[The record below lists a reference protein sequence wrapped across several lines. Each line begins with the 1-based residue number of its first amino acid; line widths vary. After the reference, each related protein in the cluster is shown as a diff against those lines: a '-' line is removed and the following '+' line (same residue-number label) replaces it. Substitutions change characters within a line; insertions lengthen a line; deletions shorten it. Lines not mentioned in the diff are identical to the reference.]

1 MYSHFHLH
9 KLVKLKDE
17 MHDMYLNRVLRT
29 FAFSLLGI
37 FIPIYLINIGYTLD
51 NVILY
56 FIGQYFTTLFMAP
69 LTGII
74 ESKIGVK
81 KTMLLG
87 TSFFVI
93 FFFFL
98 FTIHIYY
105 WPLLLLSIFYGIEQ
119 SLYWIPAIT
128 NFAKFSKRGVR
139 GREVGN
145 WISFSQAVTVLAPLL
160 GAWIIVSTSFDAL
173 LILASV
179 IMILSVSVLFL
190 TPDHVFPL
198 GRIWSPFS
206 KKNLNFFFLFFS
218 KGSIYTANLLWPLFI
233 YFILPDYFF
242 IAIAA
247 TLAGAAS
254 AVFTFSIGQI
264 SDRTSKLK
272 ILKISTFANI
282 LVWGAAV
289 FVTNPTQVYVLSFV
303 KGFAYMMMVVP
314 SFAIVCRESLKQNTV
329 GFMIFRE
336 VSYAFSRGLFLIV
349 ALLLPFS
356 IKFQT
361 VFILAAIFS
370 LYFLI
375 FKRSHR

>member
-1 MYSHFHLH
+1 MYPHFHLH
-9 KLVKLKDE
+9 KLVRLKDE
-17 MHDMYLNRVLRT
+17 MHEMYLNRVLRT
-29 FAFSLLGI
+29 FAFSLIGI
-37 FIPIYLINIGYTLD
+37 FIPIYLLNIGYTLN

-56 FIGQYFTTLFMAP
+56 LIGQYLTMFLFSP
-69 LTGII
+69 FTGII

-81 KTMLLG
+81 KTMFLG
-87 TSFFVI
+87 TSFFIV
-93 FFFFL
+93 FFFLL

-119 SLYWIPAIT
+119 SLYWIPAVT

-145 WISFSQAVTVLAPLL
+145 WISLSQAVTVFAPLI
-160 GAWIIVSTSFDAL
+160 GAWIIVSTGFDIL
-173 LILASV
+173 LIIAS
-179 IMILSVSVLFL
+179 ILMILSISILFL

-198 GRIWSPFS
+198 GRMWSAFS
-206 KKNLNFFFLFFS
+206 RKNLNFFFLFFS
-218 KGSIYTANLLWPLFI
+218 KGSIHTANLIWPLFI
-233 YFILPDYFF
+233 YFIFPDYFF
-242 IAIAA
+242 IGIAA

-254 AVFTFSIGQI
+254 AMFTFFIGQI

-272 ILKISTFANI
+272 ILRISTFANI

-289 FVTNPTQVYVLSFV
+289 FVTTPTQVYILSFI

-336 VSYAFSRGLFLIV
+336 ASYSLSRVVFLIIL
-349 ALLLPFS
+349 LLLPFS
-356 IKFQT
+356 IKFQS
-361 VFILAAIFS
+361 VFILAAVFS
-370 LYFLI
+370 LYFLF
-375 FKRSHR
+375 FKQSRR